1 MRKKGEGF
9 KITLRDFK
17 EYFFILAG
25 IIITG
30 FGLKGF
36 LIPNGFIDGGVTGIS
51 LLIHF
56 LTPIPVSILIFV
68 INLPF
73 IFLAAKQV
81 SKPFAIKTFIA
92 VLGLSLCLWLVEY
105 PVITS
110 DKLLISVFGGFLLG
124 AGIGLSVRGGSVL
137 DGTEVLS
144 VYLGKKFSMS
154 VGEILFLVNI
164 FIFLFAAILLS
175 IEVALYSILI
185 YLTAFKTLDFII
197 TGIEE
202 YIGITIISEKSK
214 EIRKKLVND
223 LKKGV
228 TIYKGKGGYSEEDS
242 RNLDIDILYTVVT
255 RIEVSRI
262 KNEIKLIDPSAL
274 VMEQGLNDV
283 SGGMVKKRSLP

>member
-1 MRKKGEGF
+1 MLKEGIGF
-9 KITLRDFK
+9 KAGMRAFK
-17 EYFFILAG
+17 EYFFILLG
-25 IIITG
+25 ITITG

-73 IFLAAKQV
+73 ILLAAKQV
-81 SKPFAIKTFIA
+81 NKLFAIKTFIA
-92 VLGLSLCLWLVEY
+92 VLGLSICLWIVDY

-144 VYLGKKFSMS
+144 VYLSRKLSMS

-164 FIFLFAAILLS
+164 IIFSFAAVLLS

-185 YLTAFKTLDFII
+185 YLTAFKTLDFIV

-202 YIGITIISEKSK
+202 YIGIVIISEKSK
-214 EIRKKLVND
+214 EIRKKLIHD

-228 TIYKGKGGYSEEDS
+228 TIYKGKGGYSEDDS
-242 RNLDIDILYTVVT
+242 RALDIDILYTVVT
-255 RIEVSRI
+255 RIEVSRV

-274 VMEQGLNDV
+274 IIEQGLSDV
-283 SGGMVKKRSLP
+283 SGGRVKKRPLQ

>member
-1 MRKKGEGF
+1 MTKKWGNF
-9 KITLRDFK
+9 KITLRNFK
-17 EYFFILAG
+17 EYFFILLG
-25 IIITG
+25 ITITG

-73 IFLAAKQV
+73 ILLAAKQV
-81 SKPFAIKTFIA
+81 NKLFAIKTFIA
-92 VLGLSLCLWLVEY
+92 VLGLSICLWIVDY

-144 VYLGKKFSMS
+144 VYLSRKLSMS
-154 VGEILFLVNI
+154 VGEILFLFNI
-164 FIFLFAAILLS
+164 IIFSFAAVLLS

-185 YLTAFKTLDFII
+185 YLTAFKTLDFIV

-202 YIGITIISEKSK
+202 YIGIVIISEKSK
-214 EIRKKLVND
+214 EIRKKLIHD

-242 RNLDIDILYTVVT
+242 R
-255 RIEVSRI
+255 
-262 KNEIKLIDPSAL
+262 AL
-274 VMEQGLNDV
+274 
-283 SGGMVKKRSLP
+283 